1 MLLGRFANSFKT
13 SGRVALI
20 CGLLLLS
27 QLSFARAPGGKLSS
41 DDESFLKDAAQ
52 DGMAEVQFANLA
64 LQKSARPSIKK
75 FAKRMVADHAKT
87 NSKLK
92 ALAAAANVD
101 LPDGPGLKN
110 DAEKARFELLSG
122 KDFDYS
128 YVNAMV
134 DDHKADV
141 EKFQKAAA
149 NVTDPGVKNFI
160 SATLPVLKKH
170 LQMIRTVQSNL
181 LSTNRKI
188 DGKDR

>member
-1 MLLGRFANSFKT
+1 MPLGRFTNSLKT
-13 SGRVALI
+13 SARVALI
-20 CGLLLLS
+20 CALLLLS
-27 QLSFARAPGGKLSS
+27 QLSFARAAGGKLSS

-64 LQKSARPSIKK
+64 LQKSARPSVKK
-75 FAKRMVADHAKT
+75 FAKRIVADHAKT

-92 ALAAAANVD
+92 ALAAAANID

-141 EKFQKAAA
+141 EKFQRAAA
-149 NVTDPGVKNFI
+149 KTTDPELKHFI

-170 LQMIRTVQSNL
+170 LQMIRTVQDNL
-181 LSTNRKI
+181 LATNRKI
-188 DGKDR
+188 DGNDR